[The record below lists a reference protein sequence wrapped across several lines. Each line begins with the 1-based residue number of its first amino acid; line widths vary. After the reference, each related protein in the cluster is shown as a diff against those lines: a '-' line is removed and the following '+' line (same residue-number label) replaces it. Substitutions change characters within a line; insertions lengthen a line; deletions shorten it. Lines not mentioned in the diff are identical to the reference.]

1 MNTNI
6 VLIDTAA
13 AVVPTKADIKEVAS
27 NIAERVQG
35 GNINP
40 LLALGQLAAIE
51 EIVKQAKEAIKPAAL
66 TEAEKYENGGR
77 VVFGAWNCDYQV
89 KETGVKYD
97 YSDNA
102 RWQELKAQKDLA
114 DAELKSHEVLLKEMK
129 QYTKT
134 STTSVQVTLRKQ

>member
-1 MNTNI
+1 MNNI

-102 RWQELKAQKDLA
+102 RWQELKEQKDLA